1 MSSSHPPPDCALQL
15 PSWDEFDQ
23 TEELDNSESD
33 HEPDERGSQ
42 RPTAIGPTLPP
53 GFDGGSSRVRDV
65 EELSSIP
72 PDVQH
77 GHGRPSSSFCDQLP
91 SSIAEHPHEQ
101 TSSSASES
109 IGPALPPGFTLNG
122 SNEEE
127 EDPEDP
133 GDPDDPDESDS
144 RSKVPTLHCGG
155 GEASSLLPGFSM
167 SGSSSGRVGLIGPAV
182 PPGFSDFSPSLPDE
196 EIRPRS
202 QGTASSLTMP
212 PPEPEETRVP
222 TWSSKADMP
231 VASNSRRLIG
241 PAVPDLL
248 PTVSHF
254 ENADDDEEEEAYGPA
269 VPPDLNPGPSTSNS
283 RDTDLEM
290 PVEGDEHCVHD
301 DDSADDVIGPMPPCE
316 SGEAVQREY
325 KQRLSAYEAQRAC
338 RGSVNKREEW
348 MVKLPKKLHTF
359 GLGARTF
366 SKSGNGTVADEE
378 GARQWTETPYERSQ
392 RLAGQP
398 VAGPSSDSSLRHAH
412 NPQKDAVQEQRA
424 AQLNKDRNISM
435 LEIHQ
440 RKRKLESATKELSD
454 ESSSRRPFD
463 RERDMQVQGIR
474 GGLGVAELKER
485 CGQLSSRFGH
495 SSSQKFL

>member
-23 TEELDNSESD
+23 TEELDDSESD

-42 RPTAIGPTLPP
+42 RPIAIGATLPP
-53 GFDGGSSRVRDV
+53 GFDGESSRVRDV
-65 EELSSIP
+65 DELSSVP
-72 PDVQH
+72 PDVRH
-77 GHGRPSSSFCDQLP
+77 GDGRPSSSFCDQLP
-91 SSIAEHPHEQ
+91 SSIAEHLQEQ
-101 TSSSASES
+101 VSSSASES
-109 IGPALPPGFTLNG
+109 IGPALPPGFALNG

-127 EDPEDP
+127 EDPDDP
-133 GDPDDPDESDS
+133 GDPDDPDESNS
-144 RSKVPTLHCGG
+144 RSKVPTLHSGG
-155 GEASSLLPGFSM
+155 GETSSRLPGFSM
-167 SGSSSGRVGLIGPAV
+167 SGSSGRVGLIGPAV
-182 PPGFSDFSPSLPDE
+182 PPGFGDFSPSLPDE

-202 QGTASSLTMP
+202 QGTVSSLTMP

-222 TWSSKADMP
+222 TWSSKSGVQ
-231 VASNSRRLIG
+231 VANNSRRLIG

-269 VPPDLNPGPSTSNS
+269 VPPDLTPGPSTSNS

-301 DDSADDVIGPMPPCE
+301 DDSADDVVGPVPPCE

-325 KQRLSAYEAQRAC
+325 KQRLSAYEAQRVS

-366 SKSGNGTVADEE
+366 SKSGNGTIADEE
-378 GARQWTETPYERSQ
+378 GARQWTETPHERSQ
-392 RLAGQP
+392 RLAGHP
-398 VAGPSSDSSLRHAH
+398 VAGPSSDSSHFAH
-412 NPQKDAVQEQRA
+412 SPQKDAVQEQRA
-424 AQLNKDRNISM
+424 AELNKDRNVSM

-440 RKRKLESATKELSD
+440 RKRKLESAATKDSSGQ
-454 ESSSRRPFD
+454 SSSRRPFD
-463 RERDMQVQGIR
+463 RERDMQGIR

-485 CGQLSSRFGH
+485 CGQLRSRFGH